1 MAILVMYK
9 KMQKYVSL
17 DGSSNKDNKPVS
29 LLTSAVLIVQLFKDQ
44 TKSQSESFGKVWNK
58 YWQ

>member
-1 MAILVMYK
+1 
-9 KMQKYVSL
+9 MQKYVSL

-29 LLTSAVLIVQLFKDQ
+29 ILHSAVLIVQFFKDQ
-44 TKSQSESFGKVWNK
+44 TKYQAKTFGKVCRK

>member
-1 MAILVMYK
+1 MTILVMYK

-29 LLTSAVLIVQLFKDQ
+29 ILHSAVLVVQ
-44 TKSQSESFGKVWNK
+44 TKSQQSELFGK
-58 YWQ
+58 